1 MIWIEQRKERQD
13 FINQVAQSA
22 VEDWKDRKICL
33 PSLVIAIAVEGTGWG
48 KSIRGM
54 EEIVLFPHRHDGIRH
69 HKTIRHAVRSH
80 NNYLAIW
87 REDSQEGPN
96 WERLI
101 GQKHYILAVQYL
113 QEAEY
118 PYSSCKSYE
127 AKLIQLIEEYEFYLY
142 DEEKAE
148 LLFYNR

>member
-1 MIWIEQRKERQD
+1 MTRIEKRKERKD
-13 FINQVAQSA
+13 FIYEVAQSA
-22 VEDWKDRKICL
+22 VEDWRDRKICL
-33 PSLVIAIAVEGTGWG
+33 PSLVIAIAAEGTEWG
-48 KSIRGM
+48 KSVQGM

-87 REDSQEGPN
+87 REDNQEGPN

-113 QEAEY
+113 QGAEY
-118 PYSSCKSYE
+118 PYSPCNNYE
-127 AKLIQLIEEYEFYLY
+127 SKLIELIEDHKFYLY

-148 LLFYNR
+148 FIFNSR